1 MTLKEMLSTRS
12 IPSDNEWFFQT
23 FTEVGGKFSAQE
35 TENFDFKKTWPSSL
49 SDEYFGGLLKLVTAF
64 ANTSGGLII
73 FGVDDATRSPVKS
86 TIRPNIDKLSQSAKQ
101 YLTNPPAIA
110 YREYSSPR
118 IGKFDVLIVYPK
130 NKGELPTKF
139 AKTIGNAKVDSLW
152 VRIGHETILAQAKH
166 IPIIFFRSELESSG
180 VGDSTVEHALPPSP
194 STIKRFVGR
203 LSTIYKVF
211 EWLHSQPPKA
221 KIASYKL
228 FSSEKSLPTNGV
240 SFEVRVSSCFSLA
253 DMNIT
258 WSIHGGG
265 RTPPRGQ
272 GSARLGR
279 SMRPRHVIDL
289 DRSATRMGGPGW
301 RSLWPCRRRCCWP
314 RAISVRHL
322 GRHRQ
327 SRRAH
332 VREVHT
338 GKRRGH
344 ERCLGAHRARFRGG
358 SARRNGSQR

>member
-1 MTLKEMLSTRS
+1 M
-12 IPSDNEWFFQT
+12 
-23 FTEVGGKFSAQE
+23 
-35 TENFDFKKTWPSSL
+35 
-49 SDEYFGGLLKLVTAF
+49 KLVTAF

-166 IPIIFFRSELESSG
+166 IPIIFRSELESSG

-240 SFEVRVSSCFSLA
+240 SFEVRSLQLFFFSRYEYYLVNSWRRA
-253 DMNIT
+253 GELLQEVKDPI
-258 WSIHGGG
+258 
-265 RTPPRGQ
+265 
-272 GSARLGR
+272 GSAARCGLEMSSTLIDAQLGWEVRVGVHSGPVVAGVVGQERYQFDIWGDTVNVAARMSESPNLEKSSHEGCLGERPARLHGEALGEMEVKGKGTI
-279 SMRPRHVIDL
+279 SVFGIRPRIVIGPDL
-289 DRSATRMGGPGW
+289 
-301 RSLWPCRRRCCWP
+301 
-314 RAISVRHL
+314 H
-322 GRHRQ
+322 
-327 SRRAH
+327 
-332 VREVHT
+332 
-338 GKRRGH
+338 
-344 ERCLGAHRARFRGG
+344 
-358 SARRNGSQR
+358 